1 MIDISDKARE
11 QLFKYAASGDWD
23 IIVLIDKQLRGY
35 PVFRFR
41 HSWVRKGA
49 KLGYPVLAYIN
60 EKDEMLRV
68 DLDDYRYILDPISE
82 KEFLKHPD
90 IDQQVVNAE

>member
-11 QLFKYAASGDWD
+11 QLFKFAASRNWD
-23 IIVLIDKQLRGY
+23 IIAVINQQLHGR

-41 HSWVRKGA
+41 HSWLRKGA
-49 KLGYPVLAYIN
+49 KLGYPILAYFN
-60 EKDEMLRV
+60 ENDEIHRV
-68 DLDDYRYILDPISE
+68 ELDDYREYLRPISE

-90 IDQQVVNAE
+90 IEQ